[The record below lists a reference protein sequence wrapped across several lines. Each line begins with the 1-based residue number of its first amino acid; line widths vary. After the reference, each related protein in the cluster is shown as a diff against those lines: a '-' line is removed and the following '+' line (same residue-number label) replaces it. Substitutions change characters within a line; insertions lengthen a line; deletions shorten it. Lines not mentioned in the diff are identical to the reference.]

1 MQFVQRLV
9 QSEDAGRY
17 FLTPF
22 LAELFIQIPENF
34 FVVSSLQMVGSAQIT
49 IQLTIFLQGGITEI
63 RNPIFFPERILPYNL
78 FFSNR
83 NDEPQIGFPLLNVFA
98 RQSRLENIKSLD
110 PLL

>member
-1 MQFVQRLV
+1 MQFVQRLI

-34 FVVSSLQMVGSAQIT
+34 FVVSSQQMVGNTQMTSQF
-49 IQLTIFLQGGITEI
+49 TIFLQRKRTDI
-63 RNPIFFPERILPYNL
+63 RNPIFFPKGMLPYNL

-83 NDEPQIGFPLLNVFA
+83 NDELQIGFSFVYVFT
-98 RQSRLENIKSLD
+98 R
-110 PLL
+110 